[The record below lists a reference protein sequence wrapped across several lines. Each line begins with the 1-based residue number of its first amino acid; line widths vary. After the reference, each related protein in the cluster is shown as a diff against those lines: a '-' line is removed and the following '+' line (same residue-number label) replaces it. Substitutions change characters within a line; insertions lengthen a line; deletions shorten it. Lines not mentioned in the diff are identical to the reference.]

1 MKCKMLLTLGLFAAA
16 VTTFARIRDTYIQST
31 NRFGK
36 ALGHFKDKYAEVGL
50 FEYKGYAI
58 FVRYRKGKS
67 FEESYVF
74 LAPGVKSK
82 IKKEEYWEDIF
93 AILNDPEN
101 LTKMTEKQ
109 RKRLRSANLKTTWK
123 FKEIKPNGIEEQEA
137 ILGKRKVSGNYY
149 IARKALVITNET
161 APRLKADA
169 NEIKKVKS
177 MCVPL
182 ESKFKQYLNKYG
194 MPFYLMRADWG
205 GVQKENTLIIV
216 SFNNKSV
223 KDAIRNGRL
232 HKTMKKIIKGLHD
245 GISQKVDY
253 KILTKKAFG
262 KYSKNYAINKKQYQ
276 KYQDRDKLSDDEYD
290 DLYIKSA
297 SITVNDSTEM
307 DSLRPDI
314 IRAFLEGTTKTK
326 WKLFRRPSIHEI
338 KYSTWKDGRRMYG
351 TYNIAWKCLT
361 IEYGGRPSDYK
372 PDVIKKLKEKK
383 ATEALNAF

>member
-16 VTTFARIRDTYIQST
+16 VTTFARIGDTYVQST

-109 RKRLRSANLKTTWK
+109 RKMLRSANLKTTWK

-149 IARKALVITNET
+149 IARKVLVITNET
-161 APRLKADA
+161 APLKASV
-169 NEIKKVKS
+169 NEMKQAKS

-194 MPFYLMRADWG
+194 MPFMLMRAYWG
-205 GVQKENTLIIV
+205 GFQKNNTLIIV
-216 SFNNKSV
+216 SFKNKAV
-223 KDAIRNGRL
+223 KEAISNGQL
-232 HKTMKKIIKGLHD
+232 HKTMQKIIKGMHR
-245 GISQKVDY
+245 GISKKVEY
-253 KILTKKAFG
+253 KILTRKALI
-262 KYSKNYAINKKQYQ
+262 KYSS
-276 KYQDRDKLSDDEYD
+276 KYKILKELNFKYRNRSKLNDDED
-290 DLYIKSA
+290 ADFHVKSA
-297 SITVNDSTEM
+297 SIPINDSTEM
-307 DSLRPDI
+307 DSLKPDI

-326 WKLFRRPSIHEI
+326 WELFRRPSIHEI

-351 TYNIAWKCLT
+351 IYNIAWKCLT
-361 IEYGGRPSDYK
+361 IEYGGHPSDYK

-383 ATEALNAF
+383 ATEALDNF